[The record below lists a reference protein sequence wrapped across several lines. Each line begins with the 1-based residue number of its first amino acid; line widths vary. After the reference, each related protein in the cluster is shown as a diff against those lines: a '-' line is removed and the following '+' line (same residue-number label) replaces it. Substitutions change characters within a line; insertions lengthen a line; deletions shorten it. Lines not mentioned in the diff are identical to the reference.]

1 MPVDSLKTPPA
12 PAPARLCPCLKP
24 CGEQRPVFNSFH
36 SVFRF
41 PRKPTCGKPFRGK
54 TCAGCVHKNSW
65 MWISSVSRPFANPTI
80 PPTFSREK
88 RRTSALILRK
98 TVDLS
103 TIKRRL
109 WITLWINA
117 AILTD
122 FCGFSTEIPGKFLT
136 VPGNLWKTIQPRQN
150 RQKVFQSPSR
160 CILSKP
166 PCMKCLRPRSR
177 GGCLQYRSV
186 TADPGASLPR
196 SCRSRSRPCCGPS

>member
-1 MPVDSLKTPPA
+1 MESRGQFSTASTAFFVFHANPHVENHFVEKPVQDACIKIHGCGYPA
-12 PAPARLCPCLKP
+12 SAGHLQIP
-24 CGEQRPVFNSFH
+24 
-36 SVFRF
+36 
-41 PRKPTCGKPFRGK
+41 PFR
-54 TCAGCVHKNSW
+54 
-65 MWISSVSRPFANPTI
+65 RL
-80 PPTFSREK
+80 FSREK

-150 RQKVFQSPSR
+150 RRKVFQSPSR

-166 PCMKCLRPRSR
+166 PCMKRLRPRSR
-177 GGCLQYRSV
+177 GGCLQCRSA
-186 TADPGASLPR
+186 TADPGASLPQ